1 MRHRSNCL
9 VKMHRAF
16 DVGDG
21 SQGTVD
27 VEYLMESCKRRAK
40 RRWQRTQLNDD
51 RGERRSHLELVTGR
65 SCCPPT
71 GLSEVGSTIQV
82 TWHLQPLPHTLINL
96 GKQQM
101 RGMLHVNHSLG
112 GHGLRV
118 RVVRFSLIQPSSPPI
133 ANFILHVLCHLKV
146 SLILGLFTCV
156 LRLDISICF
165 IQTARR
171 YCLPS
176 IACVVENRTFCNTRP
191 LLFHAPPDLDPAAC
205 PLTVSRPYDLDQHR
219 PPPLYRRFSPLH
231 QGTLETRREMLLVRL
246 KQRRIDGN
254 SGVVD
259 DSVHFQVRS

>member
-1 MRHRSNCL
+1 MGSGRQGAPVDDPEVIPVRSRRREFAILVWPQAGGGCLSQGRGGDVSMRHRSNCL

-27 VEYLMESCKRRAK
+27 VEYLMESCKRRAE
-40 RRWQRTQLNDD
+40 RRWQRTKLNDD

-71 GLSEVGSTIQV
+71 GLSEEGSTIQV

-133 ANFILHVLCHLKV
+133 ANFLHLTCTLSSQSVLNSGPILHVYCGLIFRSV
-146 SLILGLFTCV
+146 SYKLLADIASHPSHV
-156 LRLDISICF
+156 LSKTVHF
-165 IQTARR
+165 AT
-171 YCLPS
+171 
-176 IACVVENRTFCNTRP
+176 
-191 LLFHAPPDLDPAAC
+191 PDLSYF
-205 PLTVSRPYDLDQHR
+205 T
-219 PPPLYRRFSPLH
+219 PP
-231 QGTLETRREMLLVRL
+231 
-246 KQRRIDGN
+246 RI
-254 SGVVD
+254 
-259 DSVHFQVRS
+259 